1 MATAASKTQA
11 MTSKPPAPPDSLTPA
26 QLRSLESLRDDL
38 NKLYSNAS
46 LRLGEIADRLFRE
59 LFDGDIKEAL
69 SPQKSSS
76 ARYRTLVGMCGQTLL
91 VDKVQLSRSIR
102 VGALNAHF
110 RGRAGWE
117 TLSCTVKLTL
127 LPLLGPD
134 GDLKRLSSGIAIAGK
149 PAATVASVRQWV
161 ADQISEEDKAS
172 GGKPKALSMVA
183 AGKILASG
191 RQLKLISARRLLMTR
206 LHRMGKAAVATAMA
220 DLDLTIKSLTQLR
233 EELSET

>member
-1 MATAASKTQA
+1 MATTASKAQSA
-11 MTSKPPAPPDSLTPA
+11 INKPDAPPDSLTPA

-38 NKLYSNAS
+38 NKLYRSAS
-46 LRLGEIADRLFRE
+46 QRLGEIADRLFRE

-76 ARYRTLVGMCGQTLL
+76 ARYRTLIGMCGQSLL
-91 VDKVQLSRSIR
+91 LDKVQLSRSIR
-102 VGALNAHF
+102 VGALNAQF
-110 RGRAGWE
+110 KGRAAWE
-117 TLSCTVKLTL
+117 ALSWTVKLTL

-134 GDLKRLSSGIAIAGK
+134 GDLKRLSAGIAVASK
-149 PAATVASVRQWV
+149 SSATVASVRQWV
-161 ADQISEEDKAS
+161 ADHLSDDDKAA

-183 AGKILASG
+183 ASKILASG

-206 LHRMGKAAVATAMA
+206 LQRMGKAAVATAIS

-233 EELSET
+233 EELSES